1 MLRFS
6 LSGPAVRST
15 PARFVP
21 HLEALE
27 VRTVP
32 SYVFS
37 SFDDPNAGTLPGQG
51 TGAFGIN
58 EQGDIV
64 GSYNDPNFAPLGFLL
79 SRGQYTTINDP
90 NETPFFPQ
98 SALGVNLLGNV
109 VGMYTDINSTA
120 HGFLFR
126 NGQYTT
132 LDDPNAGG
140 GGTVAA
146 GINELGQVVGYYFD
160 PVGTIHGFLLNAG
173 HYTTLDNPN
182 AGTTTS
188 EGTYALGINSLGQVV
203 GQYVDS
209 NFHTHGFLLSFG
221 HYTTLDDP
229 NATNLTVAEGINELG
244 QVVGYYQ
251 DATTVHGFLY
261 SFSRFTTL
269 DEPNAG
275 IFGGTQAGGINSSG
289 DIVGFYVDVNGIE
302 HGFLAKPGLG
312 GFAASPTGHGDN
324 GLEENSTGQSSL
336 ASLVQGTLNRDQ
348 TQSPLDSIGQDMRGR
363 IELFF
368 AARLTA
374 SQQTSRSGD
383 DLLGGNE
390 ELFF

>member
-1 MLRFS
+1 MLRFP
-6 LSGPAVRST
+6 LPGPAERSSQ
-15 PARFVP
+15 ARFVP

-37 SFDDPNAGTLPGQG
+37 SFDNPNAGTLPGQG

-64 GSYNDPNFAPLGFLL
+64 GAYTDPTFAPLGFLL
-79 SRGQYTTINDP
+79 GRGQYTTINDP
-90 NETPFFPQ
+90 NEAPFFPQ
-98 SALGVNLLGNV
+98 SALGINTLGNV
-109 VGMYTDINSTA
+109 VGMYTDSNIMA
-120 HGFLFR
+120 HGFLYR

-146 GINELGQVVGYYFD
+146 GINELGQVAGYYFD

-173 HYTTLDNPN
+173 HYTTLDDPN

-188 EGTYALGINSLGQVV
+188 EGTYALGVNSLGQVV

-209 NFHTHGFLLSFG
+209 SFHTHGFLLSFG

-229 NATNLTVAEGINELG
+229 NATNLTVAEGINEFG

-251 DATTVHGFLY
+251 DGTTVHGFLY
-261 SFSRFTTL
+261 SFSHFTTL
-269 DEPNAG
+269 DDPNAG

-289 DIVGFYVDVNGIE
+289 DIVGFYVDVNGVE
-302 HGFLAKPGLG
+302 HGFLAKPELG
-312 GFAASPTGHGDN
+312 GFAASPTGHGGGRLDEIN
-324 GLEENSTGQSSL
+324 TGQSSS

-348 TQSPLDSIGQDMRGR
+348 THSPLGGIGQDMRGR

-383 DLLGGNE
+383 NPFGGNE
-390 ELFF
+390 ELIF